1 MTTPFRRRLRLARRG
16 AWYAVAI
23 VLVLMALAAGA
34 LSRLLPLAE
43 RHPDRVA
50 AWLSERAGRPVAFD
64 RLETEWTRRGPLLR
78 FDGLRIGDGG
88 DAVRIGAAEMLV
100 SQYAGLLPGR
110 SFTELRLRGLQ
121 LTLERGDDGRWSV
134 HGLPGEQQPGADPF
148 AALEPLG
155 ELQVIGGRLTIIAPA
170 LGIDTTLPKIDLRLQ
185 VDGNRVRTAARAWI
199 RAEAPPLDVS
209 ADIDRHAGDGRAHAA
224 AMRADLA
231 AWSPL
236 LRFAG
241 VAMEDGRGRVQA
253 WMALHDKRV
262 TNVTVDADLEAI
274 ALRGHAIGDGHAPPR
289 MRFEQL
295 VARARWQL
303 TADGWRIDAPTL
315 RIGAE
320 GAPQVLDGLALA
332 GGRHFALRAARI
344 DAGPLLA
351 ALALGDRLDDGLR
364 GWLLAA
370 APDAR
375 LADIAVAGGEGGR
388 ARVSARV
395 ESLRFG
401 TVGDTPGLDGL
412 VGELTGDERG
422 FRFVPDP
429 AATVRFDWPSGFGA
443 PHRVKLRGDVAGWR
457 EGEGMWV
464 ATPALRV
471 DGEGYAADVRGG
483 MWFQNDGTRPVI
495 DLAAVLDDAA
505 VPVAKRFWVR
515 HLMPDGAEHW
525 LDNALVGGTV
535 HGGRAVVAGDLDD
548 WPFSSLHG
556 HESRGL
562 FQAEAQLVD
571 AVVKFQPDWPAAEHL
586 SGDVAFVN
594 DGFSVKGHAQIAGVG
609 VSALEA
615 RLDHYDRARLEV
627 SATAGGD
634 AAKLLALLR
643 ASPLRKGLE
652 DTLDNLS
659 ASGRVAATFALGLP
673 LHDDHK
679 VQPEVAGE
687 VDLRG
692 AKLGEKRW
700 DLDFEQVRGR
710 ARYDRHGFSSE
721 PLAVVRDGQP
731 GTLSL
736 RAGEGHVRD
745 RAQAFEAELGA
756 ALSASD
762 LLQRMPEL
770 SWLQPRVRGRSPWQ
784 VQIAV
789 PQAQASARTPP
800 VRLQLRSSL
809 VGTTLDL
816 PEPLQKPAADALPTT
831 ITTTLPFDD
840 GEVDVDFGGRLAL
853 RARSSPAGTGVR
865 VALGAS
871 RVTEAPPASGLVAS
885 GRTPVFDALDW
896 ASLSSGGGDGTFP
909 LRGIDVA
916 AGQLRMLGTTF
927 ADARVQATPV
937 QGGTRLRLDAQGLA
951 GELQVPQDAR
961 AAVVG
966 RFDRVHWKGAGPAFA
981 NATPAPAAATPERD
995 AVDPAK
1001 VPPLQLDIDD
1011 FRFGELALG
1020 KLALRTR
1027 PTADGLRIEQLQARA
1042 PDQRIDASGTWT
1054 GGAAA
1059 RTRLE
1064 VNADSRDFGAL
1075 MAGLG
1080 FGRSIAGG
1088 EGELRFAA
1096 EWPRSP
1102 SDFALGAMQG
1112 TLSLTI
1118 KDGRLAEVEPGAGRV
1133 LGLLSVA
1140 QLPRRLMLDF
1150 RDFFS
1155 KGFAFDRI
1163 GGNVRFAG
1171 GVAQSDDM
1179 VIDGPAAEIRM
1190 RGRSDLRAQTH
1201 DQTIEVLP
1209 KTGNLL
1215 PAVGA
1220 IAGGPVGAAV
1230 GAVANAMLKKP
1241 LGEMGAKTY
1250 RVSGPWKEPK
1260 VEVVDHA
1267 APRAA
1272 RARAPRTPDQ

>member
-1 MTTPFRRRLRLARRG
+1 MTTPLRRRLRLARRG

-64 RLETEWTRRGPLLR
+64 RLEAEWTRRGPLLR
-78 FDGLRIGDGG
+78 FDGLRVGDGA

-121 LTLERGDDGRWSV
+121 LTLERDDDGRWSAR
-134 HGLPGEQQPGADPF
+134 GLPGEEHAGADPF

-155 ELQVIGGRLTIIAPA
+155 ELQVIGGRLTILAPSF
-170 LGIDTTLPKIDLRLQ
+170 GIETTLPKIDLRLK
-185 VDGNRVRTAARAWI
+185 VDGDRVRTAARAWI
-199 RAEAPPLDVS
+199 REDAAPLDIA
-209 ADIDRHAGDGRAHAA
+209 ADIDRRVGDGRAHAA

-241 VAMEDGRGRVQA
+241 VAVEDGRGRAQA
-253 WMALHDKRV
+253 WLQLHDKRV
-262 TNVTVDADLEAI
+262 TTVTVDADLEGL
-274 ALRGHAIGDGHAPPR
+274 ALRGAPLVDGRPPPR

-295 VARARWQL
+295 VAKARWQQG
-303 TADGWRIDAPTL
+303 ADGWRVDAPTL

-320 GAPQVLDGLALA
+320 GALQVLDGLAVA
-332 GGRHFALRAARI
+332 GGERFALRAGRI

-351 ALALGDRLDDGLR
+351 ALALGDRIDAGLR
-364 GWLLAA
+364 SWLLAA
-370 APDAR
+370 APDVR
-375 LADIAVAGGEGGR
+375 LADITIASGDGGR
-388 ARVSARV
+388 MRASAHV

-401 TVGDTPGLDGL
+401 TVGDTPGLDGVAGTL
-412 VGELTGDERG
+412 SGDEQG

-429 AATVRFDWPSGFGA
+429 SATVRFDWPSGFGA
-443 PHRVKLRGDVAGWR
+443 PHRVKLRGDVSGWR
-457 EGEGMWV
+457 EGKGVRV

-471 DGEGYAADVRGG
+471 DGEGYAADLRGG
-483 MWFQNDGTRPVI
+483 LWFQNDGTRPVI
-495 DLAAVLDDAA
+495 DLAAALDDAQI
-505 VPVAKRFWVR
+505 PIAKRFWVR
-515 HLMPDGAEHW
+515 HLMSDAAEHW
-525 LDNALVGGTV
+525 LDNALVGGAV
-535 HGGRAVVAGDLDD
+535 HGGRAVVSGDLDD
-548 WPFSSLHG
+548 WPFSSLDG
-556 HESRGL
+556 HQARGL
-562 FQAEAQLVD
+562 FRAEAQLVD
-571 AVVKFQPDWPAAEHL
+571 AVVKFQPDWPAADHL

-594 DGFSVKGHAQIAGVG
+594 DGFTVNGRAQIAGVE
-609 VSALEA
+609 VPVLEA
-615 RLDHYDRARLEV
+615 RLGHYGQARLDI
-627 SATAGGD
+627 SANASGD

-643 ASPLRKGLE
+643 TSPLRKGIE

-659 ASGRVAATFALGLP
+659 ASGPVAATFTLGLP
-673 LHDDHK
+673 LHHEGK
-679 VQPEVAGE
+679 ATPQVAGE
-687 VDLRG
+687 VELRG
-692 AKLGEKRW
+692 ATLADARW
-700 DLDFEQVRGR
+700 NLAFERVRGR

-721 PLAVVRDGQP
+721 PLAVVRDGEA

-745 RAQAFEAELGA
+745 AAQAFEGELDASLTA
-756 ALSASD
+756 AD
-762 LLQRMPEL
+762 LLQHAPDL
-770 SWLQPRVRGRSPWQ
+770 AWLQPRVRGRSQWQ
-784 VQIAV
+784 VAIAIARAQ
-789 PQAQASARTPP
+789 QATRTPP
-800 VRLQLRSSL
+800 VKLQLRSSL
-809 VGTTLDL
+809 VGTTLNL
-816 PEPLQKPAADALPTT
+816 PEPLQKPATAPLATT
-831 ITTTLPFDD
+831 IGTTLPFGD
-840 GEVDVDFGGRLAL
+840 GEVDIDFGGRLAL
-853 RARSSPAGTGVR
+853 RARDSRAGTGVR

-871 RVTEAPPASGLVAS
+871 RVQDAPPASGLVAS

-896 ASLSSGGGDGTFP
+896 ASLSSGGGDGKLP
-909 LRGIDVA
+909 LRGIDVS
-916 AGQLRMLGTTF
+916 AGQLRLLGTSF

-951 GELQVPQDAR
+951 GQLDIPQDAR
-961 AAVVG
+961 AAVTG
-966 RFDRVHWKGAGPAFA
+966 TFERVYWPSADPVASA
-981 NATPAPAAATPERD
+981 AARPAPAAERD
-995 AVDPAK
+995 TVDPAK
-1001 VPPLQLDIDD
+1001 VPPLQLDIED
-1011 FRFGELALG
+1011 FRFGGLALG
-1020 KLALRTR
+1020 ALVLRTQ
-1027 PTADGLRIEQLQARA
+1027 PTPDGLRIERLQARS
-1042 PDQRIDASGTWT
+1042 PSQRIDASGAWT

-1059 RTRLE
+1059 RTRLD
-1064 VNADSRDFGAL
+1064 VTADSRDFGAL

-1102 SDFALGAMQG
+1102 SEFALGTMQG
-1112 TLSLTI
+1112 DLSLTI
-1118 KDGRLAEVEPGAGRV
+1118 KDGRLIEVEPGAGRV

-1163 GGNVRFAG
+1163 GGQVRFAG
-1171 GVAQSDDM
+1171 GQALSDDM

-1201 DQTIEVLP
+1201 DQVIEVLP

-1230 GAVANAMLKKP
+1230 GAVANAVLRKP

-1260 VEVVDHA
+1260 VEVVEHGE
-1267 APRAA
+1267 PRAS
-1272 RARAPRTPDQ
+1272 RAASRPASGQ